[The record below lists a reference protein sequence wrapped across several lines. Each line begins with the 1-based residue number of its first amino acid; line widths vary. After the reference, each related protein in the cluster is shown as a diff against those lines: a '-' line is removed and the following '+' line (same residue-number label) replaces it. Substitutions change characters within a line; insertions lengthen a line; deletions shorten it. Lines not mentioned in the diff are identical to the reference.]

1 MKSRAGRNAIAG
13 CLLMAFVV
21 TILRSH
27 VQAQEKSSTPPW
39 PVAEPNAVGLD
50 PTALSAL
57 DADIA
62 AGKYGLVDSMLI
74 IRDGKQALARSY
86 AHDYG
91 KIYGELAKHNRPLN
105 HVVSGP
111 QHYFSTQSHPYY
123 QNRDLHTM
131 QSLSKTDT
139 SITLGI
145 DLLLMEFPTDD
156 DPPLL

>member
-50 PTALSAL
+50 PTAFSAL

-62 AGKYGLVDSMLI
+62 AGKYGLVDTMLI
-74 IRDGKQALARSY
+74 IRDGKQALGRSY

-91 KIYGELAKHNRPLN
+91 KIYGELEKEKGQLN
-105 HVVSGP
+105 H
-111 QHYFSTQSHPYY
+111 
-123 QNRDLHTM
+123 DLTG
-131 QSLSKTDT
+131 LKNN
-139 SITLGI
+139 LG
-145 DLLLMEFPTDD
+145 T
-156 DPPLL
+156 